1 VARKLMRLKRSE
13 EFDACYSQGRVYKS
27 HVAVLHVLPND
38 LPYTR
43 VGFSVSKRIGT
54 AVRRNLVR
62 RRLQAIVQGLDL
74 LPGYDVVVAARVRAR
89 DLSFAELSKGVV
101 ALFRRAGLLARA
113 SEVREGGA

>member
-1 VARKLMRLKRSE
+1 MARKLMRLKRSE

-27 HVAVLHVLPND
+27 YVAVLHVLPND

-89 DLSFAELSKGVV
+89 DLPFAELSKGVV

-113 SEVREGGA
+113 SDVREGGA